1 MTEIRSGA
9 ARALADLA
17 QGEILATVEIA
28 APPERVFRALTSNE
42 IVDWWVRPG
51 VFDTRE
57 WTGDVRTGG
66 RWRASG
72 VARGQPYVLEGEFLE
87 VQPPTKLVHT
97 WQRAGMPGA
106 PTTVTY
112 HLQPIDGG
120 TRLTLR
126 HTGFVPP
133 DSCGSVCAGWES
145 SFEQLA
151 RNLSAAA
158 TTSDRPGNIGGAAV
172 TPQARAVSY
181 FEALARKDRA
191 AIRAMLVDDGSF
203 IGPLQSFTDADA
215 FMNEADVFMRLT
227 EKVEIKKVL
236 ADGDDVCIFWDY
248 TTIVPSIPAI
258 PVAAW
263 LTIEADKIKYFH
275 LHFNPAA
282 IVAAKERGEVA
293 KALAGTK
300 HE

>member
-9 ARALADLA
+9 ARALADLVE
-17 QGEILATVEIA
+17 GEILATVEIA
-28 APPERVFRALTSNE
+28 APPERVFRALASKE

-57 WTGDVRTGG
+57 WTGDVRKGG

-97 WQRAGMPGA
+97 WQLAGA
-106 PTTVTY
+106 PSAATTVTY

-126 HTGFVPP
+126 HAGFVPP
-133 DSCGSVCAGWES
+133 DSCGNVCAGWES
-145 SFEQLA
+145 SFERLA
-151 RNLSAAA
+151 RNLSAGA
-158 TTSDRPGNIGGAAV
+158 TASDQPRSPGGAAV
-172 TPQARAVSY
+172 TPQARAVAY
-181 FEALARKDRA
+181 FEALQRKDRA
-191 AIRAMLVDDGSF
+191 AIRAMLVDDGRF
-203 IGPLQSFTDADA
+203 IGPLQSFTEADA
-215 FMNEADVFMRLT
+215 FMDAADIFMQLT
-227 EKVEIKKVL
+227 KNAHIKKVL
-236 ADGDDVCIFWDY
+236 ADGNDVCIFWDY
-248 TTIVPSIPAI
+248 TTIVPSIPVI

-275 LHFNPAA
+275 LHFDPAA
-282 IVAAKERGEVA
+282 IVAAKERGEIA
-293 KALAGTK
+293 KALAGVK
-300 HE
+300 QG

>member
-1 MTEIRSGA
+1 MTEIKSGA
-9 ARALADLA
+9 AKALADLA
-17 QGEILATVEIA
+17 EGEILATVEIA
-28 APPERVFRALTSNE
+28 APPERVFRALASKE
-42 IVDWWVRPG
+42 ITGWWVRPG

-57 WTGDVRTGG
+57 WTGDVRKGG

-87 VQPPTKLVHT
+87 VRPPTKLVHT
-97 WQRAGMPGA
+97 WQRVGMPGV

-112 HLQPIDGG
+112 QLQPIGGG

-133 DSCGSVCAGWES
+133 DTCGNVGEGWES
-145 SFEQLA
+145 SFERLA

-158 TTSDRPGNIGGAAV
+158 TTSDRPGNAGGAAV

-181 FEALARKDRA
+181 FEALQRKDRA

-203 IGPLQSFTDADA
+203 IGPLQSFTEADA
-215 FMNEADVFMRLT
+215 FMNAADIFMQLT
-227 EKVEIKKVL
+227 KKVDIKKVL
-236 ADGDDVCIFWDY
+236 ADGNDVCIFWDY

-275 LHFNPAA
+275 LHFDPAA
-282 IVAAKERGEVA
+282 IVAAKERGEIA
-293 KALAGTK
+293 RELSDAK

>member
-1 MTEIRSGA
+1 MTEIKSGA

-17 QGEILATVEIA
+17 QGEVLATVEIA
-28 APPERVFRALTSNE
+28 APPERVFRALTSKE

-57 WTGDVRTGG
+57 WKGDVRKGG

-72 VARGQPYVLEGEFLE
+72 VARGQPYALEGEFLE

-97 WQRAGMPGA
+97 WQRVGMPGT

-112 HLQPIDGG
+112 HLQAIDGG

-133 DSCGSVCAGWES
+133 DSCGSVCEGWQS
-145 SFEQLA
+145 SFERLA
-151 RNLSAAA
+151 RTLSAAA
-158 TTSDRPGNIGGAAV
+158 TASDRPGNIGGAAG
-172 TPQARAVSY
+172 TPPARAVSY
-181 FEALARKDRA
+181 FEALQRKDRA

-203 IGPLQSFTDADA
+203 VGPLQSFTDADA
-215 FMNEADVFMRLT
+215 FMNEAEVFMQLT
-227 EKVEIKKVL
+227 KKVDIKKVL

-263 LTIEADKIKYFH
+263 LTIEADKIKCFH

-282 IVAAKERGEVA
+282 IVAAKERGEIA
-293 KALAGTK
+293 KALAGAK
-300 HE
+300 RE

>member
-1 MTEIRSGA
+1 MTEIKSGA

-42 IVDWWVRPG
+42 IIDWWVRPG

-57 WTGDVRTGG
+57 WTGDVRKGG
-66 RWRASG
+66 RWRATG

-97 WQRAGMPGA
+97 WQRAGA
-106 PTTVTY
+106 PSAATMVTY
-112 HLQPIDGG
+112 RLQPIAGG

-133 DSCGSVCAGWES
+133 DGCGSVCHGWQS
-145 SFEQLA
+145 SFAQLA
-151 RNLSAAA
+151 GNLSPTA
-158 TTSDRPGNIGGAAV
+158 TTSDRPGSVGGVAV

-181 FEALARKDRA
+181 FEALQRKDRA
-191 AIRAMLVDDGSF
+191 AIRAMLVNDGRF

-215 FMNEADVFMRLT
+215 FMNEAEVFMRLT
-227 EKVEIKKVL
+227 KKVDIKKVL
-236 ADGDDVCIFWDY
+236 ADGDNVCIFWDY

-282 IVAAKERGEVA
+282 IVAAKERGELA
-293 KALAGTK
+293 KALAGVR

>member
-1 MTEIRSGA
+1 MTEIKSGA

-28 APPERVFRALTSNE
+28 APPERVFSALASKE

-57 WTGDVRTGG
+57 WTGDVRKGG

-72 VARGQPYVLEGEFLE
+72 VARGQPYALEGEFLE

-97 WQRAGMPGA
+97 WQRVGMPGA
-106 PTTVTY
+106 ATTVTY

-133 DSCGSVCAGWES
+133 DSCGNVCEGWQS
-145 SFEQLA
+145 SFERLA
-151 RNLSAAA
+151 RTLSAAA
-158 TTSDRPGNIGGAAV
+158 TTSDRPDPPVGAAG

-181 FEALARKDRA
+181 FEALARKDCA
-191 AIRAMLVDDGSF
+191 AIRAMLADDGSF
-203 IGPLQSFTDADA
+203 MGPLQSFTDADA
-215 FMNEADVFMRLT
+215 FMNEAEIFMRLT
-227 EKVEIKKVL
+227 KKVDIKKVL

-263 LTIEADKIKYFH
+263 LTIADDKIKYFH

-282 IVAAKERGEVA
+282 IVAAKEREEIA
-293 KALAGTK
+293 KALAGVK

>member
-1 MTEIRSGA
+1 MTEIRSSA
-9 ARALADLA
+9 AKALANLA
-17 QGEILATVEIA
+17 EGEILATVEIA

-57 WTGDVRTGG
+57 WTGDVRKGG

-72 VARGQPYVLEGEFLE
+72 VARGEPYVLEGEFLE
-87 VQPPTKLVHT
+87 VKPPTKLVHT
-97 WQRAGMPGA
+97 WQRVGMPGA

-133 DSCGSVCAGWES
+133 DSCGGVCEGWES
-145 SFEQLA
+145 SFARLM

-158 TTSDRPGNIGGAAV
+158 TTSDRSDSIGGAAV

-181 FEALARKDRA
+181 FEALQRKDRA

-227 EKVEIKKVL
+227 KRVDIKKVL

-248 TTIVPSIPAI
+248 TTIVPSIPTI

-263 LTIEADKIKYFH
+263 LTIAADKIKYFH
-275 LHFNPAA
+275 LHFNPAT
-282 IVAAKERGEVA
+282 IVAAKERGELA
-293 KALAGTK
+293 KTLAGAK

>member
-1 MTEIRSGA
+1 MIAIKSGA
-9 ARALADLA
+9 AKALADLS

-28 APPERVFRALTSNE
+28 APPERVFKALASKE
-42 IVDWWVRPG
+42 IIDWWVRPG

-57 WTGDVRTGG
+57 WTGDVRKGG

-97 WQRAGMPGA
+97 WQLAGA
-106 PTTVTY
+106 PSAATTVTY
-112 HLQPIDGG
+112 HLQPIAGG

-126 HTGFVPP
+126 HTGFLPP
-133 DSCGSVCAGWES
+133 DSCGSVCEGWQS
-145 SFEQLA
+145 SFEELT
-151 RNLSAAA
+151 RTLSAAA
-158 TTSDRPGNIGGAAV
+158 TISDRPGNIGGAAV

-181 FEALARKDRA
+181 FEALQTKDRA
-191 AIRAMLVDDGSF
+191 AIRAMLVDDGTF

-227 EKVEIKKVL
+227 KKVNIKKVL
-236 ADGDDVCIFWDY
+236 ADGADVCIFWDY
-248 TTIVPSIPAI
+248 VTIVPSIPVI

-263 LTIEADKIKYFH
+263 LTIEAGKIKYFH

-282 IVAAKERGEVA
+282 IVAAKERGEIA
-293 KALAGTK
+293 KALAGAK

>member
-1 MTEIRSGA
+1 MTEIKSGA

-28 APPERVFRALTSNE
+28 APPERVFRALASKE
-42 IVDWWVRPG
+42 IIDWWVRPG
-51 VFDTRE
+51 IFDTRE
-57 WTGDVRTGG
+57 WTGDVRKGG

-72 VARGQPYVLEGEFLE
+72 VARGQPYALEGEFLE

-97 WQRAGMPGA
+97 WQRVGMPGA

-112 HLQPIDGG
+112 HLQPISGG

-133 DSCGSVCAGWES
+133 DTCGSVGEGWET
-145 SFEQLA
+145 SFGQLA

-158 TTSDRPGNIGGAAV
+158 TPSDQPSRLGGAV

-203 IGPLQSFTDADA
+203 IGPLQSFTEADA
-215 FMNEADVFMRLT
+215 FMNEADIFMRLT
-227 EKVEIKKVL
+227 KKVDIKRVL

-248 TTIVPSIPAI
+248 TTIVPSIPVI

-275 LHFNPAA
+275 LHFNPATF
-282 IVAAKERGEVA
+282 VAAKERGEVA
-293 KALAGTK
+293 KVLAGAK

>member
-1 MTEIRSGA
+1 MTEIKSGA

-28 APPERVFRALTSNE
+28 APPERVFRALTSRE

-57 WTGDVRTGG
+57 WMGDVRKGG

-97 WQRAGMPGA
+97 WELAGA
-106 PTTVTY
+106 PSAATTVSY
-112 HLQPIDGG
+112 HLQPIAGG

-133 DSCGSVCAGWES
+133 DSCGNVCEGWQS
-145 SFEQLA
+145 SFEQLT

-203 IGPLQSFTDADA
+203 IGPLQSFTQADA
-215 FMNEADVFMRLT
+215 FMNAADVFMQLT
-227 EKVEIKKVL
+227 RKADIKKVF
-236 ADGDDVCIFWDY
+236 ADGDDVCVFWDY
-248 TTIVPSIPAI
+248 ATIVASIPVI

-263 LTIEADKIKYFH
+263 LTIEGDKIKYFH
-275 LHFNPAA
+275 LHFNPTAL
-282 IVAAKERGEVA
+282 VAATQRGEVA
-293 KALAGTK
+293 KAPSGTK

>member
-1 MTEIRSGA
+1 MTGIRSNA
-9 ARALADLA
+9 ARAVADLTE
-17 QGEILATVEIA
+17 GEILATVDIA
-28 APPERVFRALTSNE
+28 APPERVFRALTSKE
-42 IVDWWVRPG
+42 ITDWWVRPG

-57 WTGDVRTGG
+57 WTGDVRKGG

-97 WQRAGMPGA
+97 WQRAGLPGL

-133 DSCGSVCAGWES
+133 DACGNTCQGWET

-158 TTSDRPGNIGGAAV
+158 
-172 TPQARAVSY
+172 
-181 FEALARKDRA
+181 
-191 AIRAMLVDDGSF
+191 
-203 IGPLQSFTDADA
+203 
-215 FMNEADVFMRLT
+215 
-227 EKVEIKKVL
+227 
-236 ADGDDVCIFWDY
+236 
-248 TTIVPSIPAI
+248 
-258 PVAAW
+258 
-263 LTIEADKIKYFH
+263 
-275 LHFNPAA
+275 
-282 IVAAKERGEVA
+282 
-293 KALAGTK
+293 
-300 HE
+300 

>member
-1 MTEIRSGA
+1 MTEIKSGA
-9 ARALADLA
+9 AKALADLA

-28 APPERVFRALTSNE
+28 APAERVFRALTSKE
-42 IVDWWVRPG
+42 IIDWWVRPG

-57 WTGDVRTGG
+57 WTGDVRKGG
-66 RWRASG
+66 HWRASG

-87 VQPPTKLVHT
+87 VQPPTRLVHT
-97 WQRAGMPGA
+97 WQLVGVPRA

-133 DSCGSVCAGWES
+133 DTCGNVCEGWEV
-145 SFEQLA
+145 SFERLA
-151 RNLSAAA
+151 RYLSAAA
-158 TTSDRPGNIGGAAV
+158 TTSDRPGNAGGAAV
-172 TPQARAVSY
+172 APQVRAVSY

-203 IGPLQSFTDADA
+203 IGPLQSFTEADA
-215 FMNEADVFMRLT
+215 FMNEADIFMRLT
-227 EKVEIKKVL
+227 KKVDIKRVL

-248 TTIVPSIPAI
+248 TTIVPSIPVI

-282 IVAAKERGEVA
+282 FVAAKERGEIA
-293 KALAGTK
+293 KALSGTK

>member
-1 MTEIRSGA
+1 MTEIKSGA
-9 ARALADLA
+9 AKALANLA
-17 QGEILATVEIA
+17 EGEILATVEIA
-28 APPERVFRALTSNE
+28 APPERVFRALASKE

-51 VFDTRE
+51 VFDTQE
-57 WTGDVRTGG
+57 WTGDVRKGG

-97 WQRAGMPGA
+97 WRRVGVPGL

-126 HTGFVPP
+126 HSGFVPP
-133 DSCGSVCAGWES
+133 DGCGSVCKGWES

-158 TTSDRPGNIGGAAV
+158 TSDRPGNIGAAAV

-227 EKVEIKKVL
+227 KKVDIKKVL

-263 LTIEADKIKYFH
+263 LTIEVDKIKYFH